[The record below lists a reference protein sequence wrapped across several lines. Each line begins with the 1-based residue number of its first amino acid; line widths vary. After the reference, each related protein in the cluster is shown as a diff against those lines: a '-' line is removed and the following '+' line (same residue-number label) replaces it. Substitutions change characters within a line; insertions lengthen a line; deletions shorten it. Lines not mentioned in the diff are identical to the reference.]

1 MVANMNPA
9 FSVHSFNSTL
19 YLKDDMFLHSKLT
32 NRYNITPMVT
42 IYHWDLPMRLQ
53 ELGGWANPA
62 IVDYVTDYAKILFE
76 QFGDRVKVSLIDN
89 NNQHFYFPYSILN
102 IHVSHFSAISIALNR
117 YGQL

>member
-1 MVANMNPA
+1 MVANINPA

-89 NNQHFYFPYSILN
+89 NNQHFYFSIFN
-102 IHVSHFSAISIALNR
+102 SKFSRLSFFGYFNCVE
-117 YGQL
+117 